1 MFAREYVEKHLRE
14 VVHELGLEWPDK
26 ASIEPPREKS
36 FGDLACNL
44 AMLLA
49 GQAGI
54 KPRELAA
61 RFKDRLQN
69 RAGQL
74 QSIEIAGPGFLNFS
88 FKPSFWQEI
97 ITVIQ
102 NEQDGFGS
110 SDLGR
115 KQRVQIEYVSAN
127 PTGPLHIGHG
137 RGAALGD
144 SLARI
149 LRFAG
154 FEASTEYYLNDAGRQ
169 MHVLG
174 DSVLIRY
181 EQLCGLEAELSP
193 EHYQGEY
200 LQLVARALFEKHGQA
215 LLEQDRDS
223 AVALC
228 REKAVQSILDGIRKD
243 LEHFGIEHQVWFSEQ
258 GLFDR
263 GEVQKT
269 LEWLQEMDLAYIHD
283 GALWFRST
291 SFGDDKDR
299 VLQKSDGALTYFAS
313 DIAYHHNKFNRGFE
327 TVVDIWGADHHGYV
341 PRMQAAVQALGRPA
355 GSLRV
360 ILVQL
365 VNLLRAGQ
373 QVSMSTRSG
382 EFVPLRQVMDEV
394 GVDACRFIFL
404 SRKSDSHLDFDL
416 EEVKKKSMDNP
427 VFYVQYAHARICSV
441 FARAAE
447 RGIEVGRDPK
457 RLLHLLASQEDLDLL
472 KQLEM
477 FPDTVQ
483 AAARNLS
490 PHHISFYLQEL
501 AGLLHRYYTVHSVLN
516 ADNHEL
522 TQARMLMLNSTA
534 RVLKNGLWLLGV
546 QAPEK
551 M

>member
-54 KPRELAA
+54 KPRDLAA

>member
-1 MFAREYVEKHLRE
+1 MFAREYIEKHLRD
-14 VVHELGLEWPDK
+14 VVDELGLEWPDK

-49 GQAGI
+49 KQAGE
-54 KPRELAA
+54 KPRDLAA
-61 RFKDRLQN
+61 RFKDLLQD
-69 RAGQL
+69 RAVQL

-88 FKPSFWQEI
+88 FKKSFWQEI
-97 ITVIQ
+97 IPVIQ
-102 NEQDGFGS
+102 KEQENFGATS
-110 SDLGR
+110 MGQ
-115 KQRVQIEYVSAN
+115 KHRVQIEYVSAN

-149 LRFAG
+149 MRFAD
-154 FEASTEYYLNDAGRQ
+154 FEVNTEYYLNDAGRQ
-169 MHVLG
+169 MQVLG
-174 DSVLIRY
+174 ESVLIRY
-181 EQLCGLEAELSP
+181 KKLCGHETQLSS
-193 EHYQGEY
+193 EHYQGDY
-200 LQLVARALFEKHGQA
+200 LQEVARNLFEIHGKA
-215 LLEQDRDS
+215 LLKKDQDK
-223 AVALC
+223 AVSLC
-228 REKAVQSILDGIRKD
+228 REKAVESILNSIKKD
-243 LEHFGIEHQVWFSEQ
+243 LDHFGIEHQVWFSEQ

-269 LEWLQEMDLAYIHD
+269 LEWLQKRDLVYTHD
-283 GALWFRST
+283 GALWFKST
-291 SFGDDKDR
+291 TFGDDKDR

-341 PRMQAAVQALGRPA
+341 PRMKAAIQALDRPA
-355 GSLRV
+355 DSLRV

-365 VNLLRAGQ
+365 VNLLRGGEQ
-373 QVSMSTRSG
+373 MSMSTRSG
-382 EFVPLRQVMDEV
+382 EFVTLRQVMEEV

-441 FARAAE
+441 FARAGE
-447 RGIEVGRDPK
+447 RGIEPGHDRES
-457 RLLHLLASQEDLDLL
+457 LLFLLDSQEDLELL

-477 FPDTVQ
+477 FQ

-490 PHHISFYLQEL
+490 PHHISFYLREL
-501 AGLLHRYYTVHSVLN
+501 ARLLHRYYTVHSVLN
-516 ADNHEL
+516 AENQEL
-522 TQARMLMLNSTA
+522 IHARMLLLQATA
-534 RVLKNGLWLLGV
+534 RVLRNGLGLLGV
-546 QAPEK
+546 HAPEK